1 MKRVS
6 PPKALRR
13 KSSRESRL
21 VEVIND
27 LDQFLSAQQIHKILN
42 QQGSSIGLATI
53 YRRLERLSQEGKVD
67 ALISPSGERLYRRC
81 GQDGGHHHHLICR
94 VCGATQEF
102 DLEAIEVVTSKIAK
116 KHGYQDVS
124 HNLEVF
130 GVCDR
135 CQSSVTKSTSKPKL
149 R

>member
-21 VEVIND
+21 IEVINE

-42 QQGSSIGLATI
+42 EQGSSIGLATI
-53 YRRLERLSQEGKVD
+53 YRRLERLSQVGKVD

-81 GQDGGHHHHLICR
+81 GR
-94 VCGATQEF
+94 
-102 DLEAIEVVTSKIAK
+102 
-116 KHGYQDVS
+116 
-124 HNLEVF
+124 
-130 GVCDR
+130 
-135 CQSSVTKSTSKPKL
+135 
-149 R
+149 

>member
-1 MKRVS
+1 
-6 PPKALRR
+6 
-13 KSSRESRL
+13 
-21 VEVIND
+21 
-27 LDQFLSAQQIHKILN
+27 
-42 QQGSSIGLATI
+42 
-53 YRRLERLSQEGKVD
+53 
-67 ALISPSGERLYRRC
+67 
-81 GQDGGHHHHLICR
+81 GHHHHLICR

-135 CQSSVTKSTSKPKL
+135 CQSSETKSTLKPKL